1 MILGTRQSGRH
12 FSDDNFR
19 YILRTKFVVFWS
31 KFVST
36 GLTDSRQHRFLS
48 GIGKDIL
55 VKMMLGKAYLNL
67 CMLTHTYVLSVC
79 VCVSVL
85 CVCICVFVCGIFQC
99 LQFYFNCQTVLLPRR
114 TQLAFKTF
122 NHMTWKTHWQIE
134 VMPGW
139 VLIISF
145 VESRTYNVTE
155 LTTIINIVFIHI
167 AITISVKLKTHVS
180 HDGSPVS

>member
-1 MILGTRQSGRH
+1 
-12 FSDDNFR
+12 
-19 YILRTKFVVFWS
+19 
-31 KFVST
+31 
-36 GLTDSRQHRFLS
+36 
-48 GIGKDIL
+48 
-55 VKMMLGKAYLNL
+55 
-67 CMLTHTYVLSVC
+67 
-79 VCVSVL
+79 
-85 CVCICVFVCGIFQC
+85 
-99 LQFYFNCQTVLLPRR
+99 
-114 TQLAFKTF
+114 
-122 NHMTWKTHWQIE
+122 MTWKTRWQIE